1 MSRAASEQGSSPVM
15 LQTEFPFV
23 LPMGY
28 ADPEGTLHREGTMR
42 LATAFDEIAPL
53 RDPRVHTNPAYL
65 LVILLSRVVTRLG
78 TVQAINPKVVEA
90 LFAADLA
97 YLEDFYRRINQSGHA
112 LVRAQCP
119 HCEQH
124 FELEVSPPGGAS
136 ATP

>member
-1 MSRAASEQGSSPVM
+1 M

-28 ADPEGTLHREGTMR
+28 VDAEGTLHREGTMR

-53 RDPRVHTNPAYL
+53 KDPRVHGNPAYL

-78 TVQAINPKVVEA
+78 TVAQVNPKVIEG
-90 LFAADLA
+90 LFASDLSC
-97 YLEDFYRRINQSGHA
+97 LEDLYRRINQNGHA
-112 LVRAQCP
+112 LARAQCP
-119 HCEQH
+119 QCEHQ
-124 FELEVSPPGGAS
+124 FDVEIVPAGGAG

>member
-1 MSRAASEQGSSPVM
+1 M

-28 ADPEGTLHREGTMR
+28 VDAEGTLHREGTMR

-53 RDPRVHTNPAYL
+53 KDPRVHGNPAYL

-78 TVQAINPKVVEA
+78 TLAQVNPKIIEG
-90 LFAADLA
+90 LFAADLTC
-97 YLEDFYRRINQSGHA
+97 LEDLYRRINQNGHG

-119 HCEQH
+119 QCEHQ
-124 FELEVSPPGGAS
+124 FDLEVSPLGGPG

>member
-1 MSRAASEQGSSPVM
+1 M
-15 LQTEFPFV
+15 LQTEYPFV

-28 ADPEGTLHREGTMR
+28 VDPEGTLHREGTMR

-53 RDPRVHTNPAYL
+53 KDPRVHSNPAYL

-78 TVQAINPKVVEA
+78 SLEHINPKVIEG

-97 YLEDFYRRINQSGHA
+97 NLEDLYRRINQNGHS

-119 HCEQH
+119 QCDHQ
-124 FELEVSPPGGAS
+124 FDLEVMPPGGAG